1 MDLRTLQP
9 GPVCPDLFYSTI
21 VLFVFFLLTGAV
33 VIVGFE
39 LMKYTV
45 SERIG
50 EVSVCLVTSSVIS
63 SDLSFYISTE
73 QRSARGK
80 LIIV

>member
-1 MDLRTLQP
+1 MT
-9 GPVCPDLFYSTI
+9 
-21 VLFVFFLLTGAV
+21 
-33 VIVGFE
+33 VGFE